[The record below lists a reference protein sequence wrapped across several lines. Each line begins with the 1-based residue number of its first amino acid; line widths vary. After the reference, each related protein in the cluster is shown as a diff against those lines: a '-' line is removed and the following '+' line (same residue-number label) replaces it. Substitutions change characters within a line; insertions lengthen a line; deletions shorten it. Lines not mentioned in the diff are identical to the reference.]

1 MGRSKFCAT
10 DFFNIMGLRNKF
22 LSSMVRILAIT
33 RLKIGKYSNY
43 NSVVVNLEGSSFRIY
58 E

>member
-1 MGRSKFCAT
+1 
-10 DFFNIMGLRNKF
+10 
-22 LSSMVRILAIT
+22 MVRILAIT